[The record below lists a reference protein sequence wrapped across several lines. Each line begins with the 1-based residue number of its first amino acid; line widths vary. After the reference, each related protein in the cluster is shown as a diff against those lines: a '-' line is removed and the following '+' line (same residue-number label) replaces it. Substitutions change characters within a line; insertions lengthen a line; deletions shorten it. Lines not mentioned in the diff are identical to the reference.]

1 MRSLGRFEDY
11 LVKSERLRAV
21 SGLTEADYA
30 RARNNGRRRTP
41 DKRLFLEGIAERAR
55 AAGVEP
61 LPAHF

>member
-11 LVKSERLRAV
+11 IAESERRRAAG
-21 SGLTEADYA
+21 GLTEADFA
-30 RARNNGRRRTP
+30 RARNNGRRRTA
-41 DKRLFLEGIAERAR
+41 DKRLFLEAIAERAR

>member
-11 LVKSERLRAV
+11 IAGSDQRRVAA
-21 SGLTEADYA
+21 GLTEMDYV

-41 DKRLFLEGIAERAR
+41 EKREFLKAIAERAR

-61 LPAHF
+61 LPANF